1 MSNSEQTLSIIK
13 PDAVERKLEK
23 TRKSIKTYNENAS
36 KGNYKTIYK
45 FNHEVL
51 EGIDDLEITQEK
63 IKLKGYKKEIHLKS

>member
-1 MSNSEQTLSIIK
+1 MPLKVTT
-13 PDAVERKLEK
+13 KL
-23 TRKSIKTYNENAS
+23 
-36 KGNYKTIYK
+36 YKK